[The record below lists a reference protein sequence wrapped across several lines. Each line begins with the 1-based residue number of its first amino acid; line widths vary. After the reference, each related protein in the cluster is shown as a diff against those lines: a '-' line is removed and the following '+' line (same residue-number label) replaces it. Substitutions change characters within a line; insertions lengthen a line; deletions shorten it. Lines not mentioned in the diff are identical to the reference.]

1 MVDLFETIR
10 IIENI
15 NFMRSVE
22 GTTVN
27 CIENAYFPPVLS
39 YNPTYSASFLTV
51 EDIERA
57 YKALCELYTSTDNPY
72 ILLNNCIFYNKQN
85 FLWFALFFQELERLM
100 SLRGPIK
107 NVSIPYDK
115 IPTKNH
121 TKPSFYPPL
130 YLTQIEGTN
139 SYKIYYRKYKKADLE
154 IVSRYK
160 VEYIKKAYDANDFP
174 DGIPAWY
181 QRIENT
187 VFEQYCSSIN
197 KRVKVTYRDGEFNYY
212 VCGASDNWQV
222 IYDVP
227 VEMDYVVRALL
238 FRE

>member
-1 MVDLFETIR
+1 MADLFETIR
-10 IIENI
+10 RIENI

-39 YNPTYSASFLTV
+39 YNPTYSASFLTI

-100 SLRGPIK
+100 SLRGPVK

-115 IPTKNH
+115 IPTKTQTLTRFITGS
-121 TKPSFYPPL
+121 TKR
-130 YLTQIEGTN
+130 LTL
-139 SYKIYYRKYKKADLE
+139 K
-154 IVSRYK
+154 
-160 VEYIKKAYDANDFP
+160 
-174 DGIPAWY
+174 
-181 QRIENT
+181 
-187 VFEQYCSSIN
+187 
-197 KRVKVTYRDGEFNYY
+197 
-212 VCGASDNWQV
+212 
-222 IYDVP
+222 
-227 VEMDYVVRALL
+227 
-238 FRE
+238 